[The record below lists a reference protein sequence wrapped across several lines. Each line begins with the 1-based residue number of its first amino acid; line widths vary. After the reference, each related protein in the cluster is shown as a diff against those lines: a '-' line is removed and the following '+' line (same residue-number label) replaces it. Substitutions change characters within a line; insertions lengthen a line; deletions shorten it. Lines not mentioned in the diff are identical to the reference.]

1 MKTKATVYDF
11 KAVKAKHRPTMP
23 YKITL
28 YIGQSMYRK
37 NLLFQTLL
45 SWFSYRPYRWIDQVA
60 KWFWE
65 GGTRSRMSCQDLY

>member
-28 YIGQSMYRK
+28 YIGQTMYRK
-37 NLLFQTLL
+37 NLLFLTLL
-45 SWFSYRPYRWIDQVA
+45 SWFSSFISMDRSSGLL
-60 KWFWE
+60 E
-65 GGTRSRMSCQDLY
+65 GGGGTRG

>member
-1 MKTKATVYDF
+1 MKTKATVYDL

-28 YIGQSMYRK
+28 YIGQTMYRK

-45 SWFSYRPYRWIDQVA
+45 SWFSSSISMD
-60 KWFWE
+60 
-65 GGTRSRMSCQDLY
+65 RSSG